1 MIMNKMY
8 VKWLSVLDQEA
19 SHIQQ
24 VRVVGNA
31 QYAITVGS
39 FIAQIKSISKAKAHL
54 REKK

>member
-1 MIMNKMY
+1 MNQMY